1 MAVAVEP
8 YLRSRLVRILIQDYT
23 WDLINPRAPEKY
35 REALKELIGTRVIS
49 RLVEWKI
56 TYEW

>member
-1 MAVAVEP
+1 
-8 YLRSRLVRILIQDYT
+8 
-23 WDLINPRAPEKY
+23 LINPRAPEKY

-56 TYEW
+56 LYEWVDEDKKSF